1 MPIRSP
7 RDPRRRLS
15 DPDEVFDIVVSHA
28 VVVLCKRE
36 STFMPSKPSSAIA
49 LCSTGKK
56 AGAT

>member
-28 VVVLCKRE
+28 VVVLCKWE
-36 STFMPSKPSSAIA
+36 STFMPSKPSSAVA
-49 LCSTGKK
+49 LRSTGKK